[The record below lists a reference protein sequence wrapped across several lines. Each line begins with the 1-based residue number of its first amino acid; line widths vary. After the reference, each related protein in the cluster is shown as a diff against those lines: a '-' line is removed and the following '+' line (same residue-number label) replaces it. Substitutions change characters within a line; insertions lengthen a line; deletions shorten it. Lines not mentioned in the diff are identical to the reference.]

1 MTASQSVLSEVKKY
15 KCSEN
20 AFMPRMV
27 VIPLTQEKKC
37 ICKSLVFPGDIV
49 KEGDVIAE
57 AQDNELAAK
66 IHSPV
71 PGKVID
77 FVSVLCPNG
86 RYEKAVR
93 IQLAGSFIFT
103 GKKLESREWKY
114 LSSSAIV
121 DKFAENGILNTFTT
135 GKPLSLT
142 SQIKSIKN
150 KEKNNDCSLLVRLF
164 DDDCFRLADS
174 LLAKFYFAQIVEG
187 ARITAKAISA
197 KKIIFVMDEKSS
209 FGEDSIEQDKEKMIF
224 FKMKVSKYPAGFK
237 HKIISAFKKSFKK
250 QPELSL
256 SMEDLFVDSY
266 TMFAVYNSLV
276 YNQPLISNY
285 VHFSGNCIPVSCF
298 LQVKNGFLIKDL
310 IEQLGGFVHQPSLIV
325 INGKICGNAVNSLE
339 VPITKEVKSIEFI
352 SRVHKTDYHIYNCID
367 CGNCCNVCS
376 VGLAPDL
383 LYKYAVNGLKI
394 STFQIDSALKCAGC
408 NLCNTV
414 CPARLPL
421 SQTIGV
427 LKNNLMGNENEE

>member
-1 MTASQSVLSEVKKY
+1 MTSSQSVLSEVKKY

-27 VIPLTQEKKC
+27 VIPLTQENKC
-37 ICKSLVFPGDIV
+37 LCKSLVLPGDIV

-57 AQDNELAAK
+57 SQDKAGTAK
-66 IHSPV
+66 IHSPI

-93 IQLAGSFIFT
+93 IQLAGSFIYT
-103 GKKLESREWKY
+103 GKKLEHKEWKY
-114 LSSSAIV
+114 FSSSDFT
-121 DKFAENGILNTFTT
+121 DKFAADGILNTFIT
-135 GKPLSLT
+135 GKPVSLS
-142 SQIKSIKN
+142 SQISSLKK
-150 KEKNNDCSLLVRLF
+150 NDCNLVERLF

-174 LLAKFYFAQIVEG
+174 LLSKFYFNQILEG
-187 ARITAKAISA
+187 AKITAAATKA
-197 KKIIFVMDEKSS
+197 KKIVFVMDEKSS
-209 FGEDSIEQDKEKMIF
+209 FDESGLNDDKLIF
-224 FKMKVSKYPAGFK
+224 FKMNITKYPAGFK
-237 HKIISAFKKSFKK
+237 HKIISAFKKAHRK
-250 QPELSL
+250 QPDLSL
-256 SMEDLFVDSY
+256 SMDDLFVDSY
-266 TMFAVYNSLV
+266 TMYAVYNSIV
-276 YNQPLISNY
+276 CNQPVISNY

-310 IEQLGGFVHQPSLIV
+310 IEQFGGFVHQPSLII

-339 VPITKEVKSIEFI
+339 VPVTKEVKSIEFI
-352 SRVHKTDYHIYNCID
+352 SKIHKTDYHIYNCID

-383 LYKYAVNGLKI
+383 LYKYAVNNLKI
-394 STFQIDSALKCAGC
+394 SQVMINSAIRCSGC

-414 CPARLPL
+414 CPSRLPL

-427 LKNNLMGNENEE
+427 LKNNLTGNENEK